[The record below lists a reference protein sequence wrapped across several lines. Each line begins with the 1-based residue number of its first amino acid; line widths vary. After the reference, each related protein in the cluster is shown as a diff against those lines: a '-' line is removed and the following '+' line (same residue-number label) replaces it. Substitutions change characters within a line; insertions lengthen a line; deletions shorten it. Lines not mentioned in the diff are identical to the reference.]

1 MIQLQ
6 VKAKS
11 GLHAGAVWNLSK
23 SHITVG
29 GSSRADVFLADPG
42 MPDTL
47 VTLSRYG
54 RRYVIEKLDTSAKL
68 ITAPDQK
75 VERTIYPSQTIT
87 IDFQNIQ
94 IDFGLVNINHGLS
107 SKLGD
112 SFQRFSH
119 GILRG
124 LQSFGAKSIIRML
137 FGIGVLITVIVLF
150 FGHKGV
156 AKIEDNT
163 VVKKKPVAEE
173 TETQAAQ
180 NETGSPAKTI
190 APLNTNSPEQAPASA
205 TPTGEQGEK
214 PSEKLDNKPS
224 SPPLVSDTE

>member
-75 VERTIYPSQTIT
+75 VERTIYPSQTVT

-107 SKLGD
+107 SRLGD
-112 SFQRFSH
+112 SFQRLSH
-119 GILRG
+119 GILKG

-137 FGIGVLITVIVLF
+137 FGIGVVITVIVLF

-180 NETGSPAKTI
+180 NETGNPAQTI
-190 APLNTNSPEQAPASA
+190 TPLNTNSPEQTPTSAPA
-205 TPTGEQGEK
+205 TGAQEDK
-214 PSEKLDNKPS
+214 PSAKLDNKPS
-224 SPPLVSDTE
+224 PSTLVSDTE